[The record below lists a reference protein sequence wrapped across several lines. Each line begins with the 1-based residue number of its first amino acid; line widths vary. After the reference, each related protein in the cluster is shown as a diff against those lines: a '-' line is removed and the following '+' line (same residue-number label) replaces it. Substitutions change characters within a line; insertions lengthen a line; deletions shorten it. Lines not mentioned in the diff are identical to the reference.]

1 MKKLWMA
8 SLLVLLACASKPEKK
23 LPQSIEEAVASS
35 YRTEANKAR
44 DKYRNPAKTLEFFG
58 VQPNMTVVE
67 IAPGAGWYMEI
78 LAPLLAEKG
87 KYIMATVSG
96 TRPYQIANEASIE
109 AWKKKYPEVS
119 KNMETALFSPP
130 SQINFPKKGSAD
142 MVLTFRNVHNWMT
155 VKGEQAA
162 FKAFYDVLKPGG
174 ILGVV
179 EHRAAAG
186 RTDAKSGYVA
196 QKDVIRMAT
205 KAGFRLVA
213 TSEINAN
220 PKDSTKHPEGVWTL
234 PPSLRLGEKDRAKYE
249 AIGESD
255 RMTLKFIK

>member
-8 SLLVLLACASKPEKK
+8 SLLVLVACASKPERK
-23 LPQSIEEAVASS
+23 LPQTIEEAVSS
-35 YRTEANKAR
+35 PYRTETNKSR
-44 DKYRNPAKTLEFFG
+44 DKYRNPVKTLEFFG
-58 VQPNMTVVE
+58 VKPNMTVVE

-78 LAPLLAEKG
+78 LAPLLADNG
-87 KYIMATVSG
+87 KYIMATVTG
-96 TRPYQIANEASIE
+96 DKPYQIANEASIE

-119 KNMETALFSPP
+119 KNMETALFAPP
-130 SQINFPKKGSAD
+130 SKINFPKKGSAD

-155 VKGEQAA
+155 VNGEKAA
-162 FKAFYDVLKPGG
+162 FKAFYEVLKPGG

-179 EHRAAAG
+179 EHRARGAK
-186 RTDAKSGYVA
+186 TDAKSGYVT

-205 KAGFRLVA
+205 RAGFRLVA

-220 PKDSTKHPEGVWTL
+220 PKDTTKHPSGVWTL
-234 PPSLRLGEKDRAKYE
+234 PPSLRLGDKDRAKYE